1 MYARDEAI
9 IATPIGTIRLTS
21 EGSTLTSVTI
31 SRNLAIAAP
40 ANAVLRQAQNEMDQ
54 WFAGER
60 QLFSLPLAAPVSPR
74 GQTLRDAIAAIGYGE
89 TLSYGALARQ
99 IGSGARAIGQ
109 ACARN
114 PFPIIIPCHRVLAA
128 QGRLGAYSGAEG
140 PVTKQWL
147 LDFERAH
154 LPD

>member
-21 EGSTLTSVTI
+21 DGSFLTSVSITRDSPI
-31 SRNLAIAAP
+31 REPSV
-40 ANAVLRQAQNEMDQ
+40 AVLEQAKTEMNQ
-54 WFAGER
+54 WLAGER
-60 QLFSLPLAAPVSPR
+60 TGFSVPLAPSASAR
-74 GQTLRDAIAAIGYGE
+74 SQILRDAIAAINYGE
-89 TLSYGALARQ
+89 TLSYGALARK

-128 QGRLGAYSGAEG
+128 QGKLGAYSGGEG
-140 PVTKQWL
+140 PVTKLWL
-147 LDFERAH
+147 LDFERKH
-154 LPD
+154 RPD